1 MTDAVS
7 FCYSDDNKKHTFNNS
22 GSNGHGLKNVTCKQ
36 TLKLWFISTKS
47 AIRKALKLG
56 HSVVHAYYH
65 YGYSQSLSLHR
76 SRQEFSVLTQ
86 DQTASLGL
94 ANKRITC

>member
-1 MTDAVS
+1 MDPFS
-7 FCYSDDNKKHTFNNS
+7 FCYSDGNKIHTFNNG
-22 GSNGHGLKNVTCKQ
+22 GSNGHGLKNVMCKQ
-36 TLKLWFISTKS
+36 TLKLWYIFTKS
-47 AIRKALKLG
+47 EIRKALKLG

-94 ANKRITC
+94 ANKRIMC